1 MGTAPFAVPCLK
13 ALAASGREVAA
24 VVTQPDRPTG
34 RGLKLQAS
42 AVKLAAVELGLPVLQ
57 PERASHP
64 DFAEQL
70 RALAP
75 ERIVVVAYGQILKPH
90 VLDIPP
96 GGCVNVHGSILP
108 ELRGAAPIAWAVIRG
123 YAETGV
129 TTMCMDPGMD
139 TGDMLLWESIPIG
152 ETETAG
158 ELAERLAPL
167 GAALLLRTLDGLE
180 RAELTPV
187 PQDSSCATYAPLL
200 KRETGSIDW
209 SRPAGEILH
218 LIHGCNPAP
227 GAFTLESGQVL
238 KIWRARPAGSAG
250 GMAGEV
256 MTLDPLT
263 VACGEGTLELVEVHP
278 AGRARCSGSE
288 VARGRRWAIGSRLGE
303 GSE

>member
-13 ALAASGREVAA
+13 AVAASGREVAA

-129 TTMCMDPGMD
+129 TTMRMDPGMD
-139 TGDMLLWESIPIG
+139 TGDMLLWESTRIG

-158 ELAERLAPL
+158 EL
-167 GAALLLRTLDGLE
+167 
-180 RAELTPV
+180 
-187 PQDSSCATYAPLL
+187 
-200 KRETGSIDW
+200 
-209 SRPAGEILH
+209 
-218 LIHGCNPAP
+218 
-227 GAFTLESGQVL
+227 
-238 KIWRARPAGSAG
+238 
-250 GMAGEV
+250 
-256 MTLDPLT
+256 
-263 VACGEGTLELVEVHP
+263 
-278 AGRARCSGSE
+278 
-288 VARGRRWAIGSRLGE
+288 
-303 GSE
+303 